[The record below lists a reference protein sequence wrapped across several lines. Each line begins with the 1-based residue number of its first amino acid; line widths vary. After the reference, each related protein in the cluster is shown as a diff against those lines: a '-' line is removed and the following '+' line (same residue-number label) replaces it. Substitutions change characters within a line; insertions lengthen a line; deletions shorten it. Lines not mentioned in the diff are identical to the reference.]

1 MELTVQLKSQLGSL
15 QIREAANI
23 LDDLLLQAQA
33 ESYSYQQFLSKLLT
47 HELKQRETKQTEKRL
62 KQAAFPE
69 YKTLQEFN
77 VTEQQSLSQKQLN
90 QLQELVWMEQAYSL
104 ILLGPSGVGK
114 THLAT
119 GLGIE
124 AIQRGYKV
132 SFVMMDSLIR
142 MLKTQEISRISRS
155 KVKRII
161 ESDMVIIDDLMFM
174 AMDKHEANLF
184 FQLINKLYGQSALV
198 ITSNKGPED
207 WGDLLGDPAITV
219 AILDRIIHKSEV
231 IHLNGDSYR
240 LKNRQTIFGKTDK

>member
-104 ILLGPSGVGK
+104 ILLGPSGVGNYAK
-114 THLAT
+114 L
-119 GLGIE
+119 
-124 AIQRGYKV
+124 
-132 SFVMMDSLIR
+132 FVM
-142 MLKTQEISRISRS
+142 
-155 KVKRII
+155 
-161 ESDMVIIDDLMFM
+161 
-174 AMDKHEANLF
+174 
-184 FQLINKLYGQSALV
+184 
-198 ITSNKGPED
+198 
-207 WGDLLGDPAITV
+207 
-219 AILDRIIHKSEV
+219 
-231 IHLNGDSYR
+231 
-240 LKNRQTIFGKTDK
+240 